1 MHIAAAVIV
10 TTCVLLLLTHNK
22 MDAPDSTTVKIAL
35 DDPLDRTLTTK
46 NIVLS
51 LTDILHWFQLGKF
64 LEIEGKQLKRI
75 EQAKL
80 TLKDRITEM
89 VGQWLRSDPLATW
102 RKLVDA
108 LKEMG
113 EHQVAS
119 KIVNDYPELKR
130 RHEEEERDKAEK
142 LKDLLRRL
150 DELELQQ
157 LLEDTEW
164 ARTNQEWKSKLENVQ
179 RCQFEGDSITVVQ
192 EWYKMLDGQKVS
204 IKTRKQKWKET
215 AQELETLQNWFL
227 QAEKELSTRL
237 EALLQL
243 GEEHTGLQEFKSSL
257 QKCRRT
263 TQCCQD
269 RLNSYEYLKS
279 EKLLSDPLGLDDPFD
294 RTLTTKHVISSLRDI
309 WEWFPLGLSLG
320 FRYAELKRIEQDK
333 QTTEDCIREMVG
345 QWLRDPLATWRNLMN
360 ALIDVKE
367 CLVALEIVINYPEM
381 KRKHEK
387 EEQEKLKKFNDLQR
401 RLEELE
407 KERQEDDAE
416 WERISQE
423 WRIKLET
430 VRQDHAE
437 FQHNKECERERL
449 RREFV
454 SKKYKE
460 RAKLFANSR
469 VEREDLQHMGE
480 RIDALVEWDKIVRD
494 RKKKIKL
501 WQQKWKESAEEL
513 GTLCKSFKQDEEE
526 LKIRHKALSQL
537 GEKHSKL
544 LLYIGAG
551 YRRFEELKKSMK
563 ECTEIVTH
571 CQDKLQSYQKYLKS
585 DAVKKSECRRQLEST
600 KGEIEN
606 LKHGYERCVR
616 KVQNF
621 QKELTNQKKSLLQLF
636 VREAGSF
643 GLSYTGA
650 VIGSETGVV
659 TGLETGALLGSLFG
673 PAGTA
678 VGATIGGIAGWVG
691 GAVGGAVIG
700 TAAGEAI
707 FKPELETCE
716 KELKASIETVEKGKR
731 ILEKMRD
738 EDD

>member
-1 MHIAAAVIV
+1 
-10 TTCVLLLLTHNK
+10 

-35 DDPLDRTLTTK
+35 DDPFDHTLTTK

-51 LTDILHWFQLGKF
+51 LTDILDWFQLGII
-64 LEIEGKQLKRI
+64 LEFEGKQLEGIK
-75 EQAKL
+75 QAKQ
-80 TLKDRITEM
+80 TAKDRITEM

-108 LKEMG
+108 LKKMG
-113 EHQVAS
+113 EHQVAY

-150 DELELQQ
+150 DELEQQQ

-204 IKTRKQKWKET
+204 IKMRKQKWKEM
-215 AQELETLQNWFL
+215 AQELETLQDWFL

-237 EALLQL
+237 EAILQL
-243 GEEHTGLQEFKSSL
+243 GKEHTGLQEFKSSL

-309 WEWFPLGLSLG
+309 CKWFPLGLSLG
-320 FRYAELKRIEQDK
+320 FRDAELKRIEQDK

-345 QWLRDPLATWRNLMN
+345 QWLRDPLATWRNMMN
-360 ALIDVKE
+360 ALIEVE
-367 CLVALEIVINYPEM
+367 EHRVALNIVINYPEM
-381 KRKHEK
+381 KKKHEE
-387 EEQEKLKKFNDLQR
+387 EEQEKLRKFNDLQR

-407 KERQEDDAE
+407 KERQEDEAE

-437 FQHNKECERERL
+437 FQHNKENERERL

-454 SKKYKE
+454 SKEYKE
-460 RAKLFANSR
+460 RAKLFADSR

-480 RIDALVEWDKIVRD
+480 RIDALVEWDKMLKD

-513 GTLCKSFKQDEEE
+513 GTLCNSFKQDEEE
-526 LKIRHKALSQL
+526 LKTRQETLSQL
-537 GEKHSKL
+537 GEEHSEL
-544 LLYIGAG
+544 LLGAG
-551 YRRFEELKKSMK
+551 YRRFDELKKSMK
-563 ECTEIVTH
+563 ECTKIVTR
-571 CQDKLQSYQKYLKS
+571 CQEKLQSYQKYLKS
-585 DAVKKSECRRQLEST
+585 DAVKKSECRRQLKST
-600 KGEIEN
+600 KGEVEN
-606 LKHGYERCVR
+606 LKDGYERCIR
-616 KVQNF
+616 KAQYF
-621 QKELTNQKKSLLQLF
+621 KEELNNQKKSLLQLL
-636 VREAGSF
+636 VRGAGLF
-643 GLSYTGA
+643 GLGYAGA
-650 VIGSETGVV
+650 FIGSETGVV
-659 TGLETGALLGSLFG
+659 AGLETGALLGSLFG

-678 VGATIGGIAGWVG
+678 VGATIGGIAGMIG
-691 GAVGGAVIG
+691 GGLGGAVIG
-700 TAAGEAI
+700 ATAADTI
-707 FKPELETCE
+707 FNTELEACKE
-716 KELKASIETVEKGKR
+716 ELKANIETVGRAKR
-731 ILEKMRD
+731 TLEKMQEMYD
-738 EDD
+738 ER